1 MLLYMLQCECFLRLG
16 MLEAERRFLRG
27 PGIGVDVDTY
37 SRAMILSYGEAFLA
51 SRLASNS
58 SVVPGTP

>member
-16 MLEAERRFLRG
+16 MLEAERFLRG
-27 PGIGVDVDTY
+27 PEIGVDVDTY
-37 SRAMILSYGEAFLA
+37 SWAMILSYGEASLA
-51 SRLASNS
+51 SRLVSNS